1 MRQRGRKSSASLTVV
16 PIATEGHRPSPPPE
30 LTAPEAKVW
39 KAIVA
44 STPAGWFT
52 PAQEPLLVVYCRHVV
67 TGDQLSAMI
76 NKSKPDWTTMEGL
89 RSHSRLLGMRL
100 RETSAML
107 SLATR
112 MRLTQQARIEPR
124 TAGRAWDANHPGQRL
139 WDRKPWDDE

>member
-1 MRQRGRKSSASLTVV
+1 M
-16 PIATEGHRPSPPPE
+16 
-30 LTAPEAKVW
+30 W

-52 PAQEPLLVVYCRHVV
+52 PAEEPLLVGYCRHVV

-76 NKSKPDWTTMEGL
+76 NKSKPDWTSMEGL

-107 SLATR
+107 SLATK

-124 TAGRAWDANHPGQRL
+124 AAGRAWDANHPGPRL